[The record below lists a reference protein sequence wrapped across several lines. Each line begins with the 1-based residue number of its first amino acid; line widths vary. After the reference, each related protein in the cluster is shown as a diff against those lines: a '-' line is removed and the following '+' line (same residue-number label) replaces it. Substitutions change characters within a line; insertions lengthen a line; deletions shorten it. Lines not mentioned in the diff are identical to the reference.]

1 MCNNNKMT
9 ETRLDLDAT
18 SHSKRGGKPETITMG
33 LKTPGKY
40 VFRVSEY
47 KGKNSD
53 GLLNS
58 GGVVTYY
65 AESEVQKYIVGR
77 DGYVTGINWCVVVWQ
92 GEGSEVA
99 G

>member
-1 MCNNNKMT
+1 MT

-18 SHSKRGGKPETITMG
+18 SHSKRGGKPETITLG

-47 KGKNSD
+47 QGRNPD

-58 GGVVTYY
+58 GAIVTYY
-65 AESEVQKYIVGR
+65 AESEVEKFIVGR
-77 DGYVTGINWCVVVWQ
+77 DGYVTGINWCVFTFGGKDRVST
-92 GEGSEVA
+92 GR
-99 G
+99 